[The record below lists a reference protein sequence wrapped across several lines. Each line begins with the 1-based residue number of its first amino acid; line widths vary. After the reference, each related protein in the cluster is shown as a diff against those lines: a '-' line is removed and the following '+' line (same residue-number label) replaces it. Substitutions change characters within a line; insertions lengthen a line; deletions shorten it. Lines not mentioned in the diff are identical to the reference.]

1 MSTLRKVLEDL
12 NRKIVWD
19 SKVNLQDL
27 SKFDAILY
35 SLGAM
40 IDERER
46 VALECVVT
54 LDRIA
59 SWSEGVQVDAIF
71 AEPHAA
77 QLARTQLA
85 ALGITGPLNQEQE
98 DGQAETRLRGD
109 GQG

>member
-1 MSTLRKVLEDL
+1 VSALRQVLDEL

-19 SKVNLQDL
+19 SKVKLSTL

-59 SWSEGVQVDAIF
+59 SWPEGAQVDPTF
-71 AEPHAA
+71 DEPHAA
-77 QLARTQLA
+77 QLARQQLA

-98 DGQAETRLRGD
+98 DGQAETRIRSD